1 MSAKSV
7 VASIVAGAL
16 GLVLAI
22 AWVIALD
29 VAMRE
34 VGRGLEAVLGEQ
46 GLLVASGV
54 ALIVIGSV
62 LVVAMLGRRPGPDL
76 GRGRWLLSLAGSVL
90 TVAAGVAAIAIA
102 F

>member
-1 MSAKSV
+1 MSPKSLV
-7 VASIVAGAL
+7 ETIVGGAI
-16 GLVLAI
+16 GHVLAI

-29 VAMRE
+29 VATRE
-34 VGRGLEAVLGEQ
+34 VGKGLEAVIGER

-54 ALIVIGSV
+54 ALVVIGSV

-90 TVAAGVAAIAIA
+90 TVIVGVAVIATA

>member
-7 VASIVAGAL
+7 LASIVGGAI

-22 AWVIALD
+22 VWLIVLD
-29 VAMRE
+29 VATRE
-34 VGRGLEAVLGEQ
+34 VGKGLEAVLGEQ

-54 ALIVIGSV
+54 VLIVIGSV
-62 LVVAMLGRRPGPDL
+62 LLVAMLGDRPGPDR
-76 GRGRWLLSLAGSVL
+76 GRGRWLLWLAGSVL
-90 TVAAGVAAIAIA
+90 TVAAGVAAIATA